1 MKFDT
6 NKIHNLSVD
15 PEALKVVLNKK
26 PDWDG
31 VVYVREP
38 LGEVLN
44 TLLVNNPTWRF
55 SMTRVSG
62 YLQETIN
69 AAQIDVRHQDGEA
82 LGYLKVEYMRGTYMT
97 VVHSGRLKNNR
108 SATSDVKRALG
119 IIKKAFVKSNVNERI
134 DKAVSGAASVIS
146 SAYSHFKYK
155 SARPKQE
162 LEGFAFDMMMGSPQ
176 REQEFGEYLSRL
188 GRREL
193 LSEYRELQMEM
204 STVEQV
210 KIAFEGKRTALV
222 IPDDNKYI
230 VKVGD
235 DVQLYTADTLPEQ
248 LRGRLGLLKLV
259 NENQMVTNAGCRV
272 NDTVFVVLID
282 NEELT

>member
-6 NKIHNLSVD
+6 SKIHNLSIDAESAKHV
-15 PEALKVVLNKK
+15 LKGK
-26 PDWDG
+26 PNWDG
-31 VVYVREP
+31 VVYVRDP

-44 TLLVNNPTWRF
+44 ALVVNNPTWRF
-55 SMTRVSG
+55 NLTRIGG
-62 YLQETIN
+62 YLQETVN
-69 AAQIDVRHQDGEA
+69 AVQVDVRHQDGEA

-97 VVHSGRLKNNR
+97 VMHSERLKNGR
-108 SATSDVKRALG
+108 AATSDVKRALG
-119 IIKKAFVKSNVNERI
+119 IVKKAFMKSNVNERV
-134 DKAVSGAASVIS
+134 DKAENGAASLVS
-146 SAYSHFKYK
+146 SAFSNLKYK
-155 SARPKQE
+155 SARPKHE
-162 LEGFAFDMMMGSPQ
+162 LEGFAFDLVMSEC
-176 REQEFGEYLSRL
+176 EQEFGEYLRRV
-188 GRREL
+188 GRGEL
-193 LSEYRELQMEM
+193 LTEYRELRMELE
-204 STVEQV
+204 TIEQV
-210 KIAFEGKRTALV
+210 KIALDGKRTALV

-259 NENQMVTNAGCRV
+259 NEGQMVTNAGCRV

>member
-1 MKFDT
+1 MKFET
-6 NKIHNLSVD
+6 NKIHNLRVD
-15 PEALKVVLNKK
+15 PEVMGYILKEK
-26 PDWDG
+26 PNWDG

-55 SMTRVSG
+55 CMTRVSG
-62 YLQETIN
+62 YRSEVVNSQQVDI
-69 AAQIDVRHQDGEA
+69 RHQDGEF

-97 VVHSGRLKNNR
+97 VVHSERLKNGR
-108 SATSDVKRALG
+108 AATSDVKRALG
-119 IIKKAFVKSNVNERI
+119 IVKKAFMKSNVNERI
-134 DKAVSGAASVIS
+134 DKAESGAGSVIS
-146 SAYSHFKYK
+146 SAYSHFRYK

-162 LEGFAFDMMMGSPQ
+162 LEGFAFDLVMSE

-193 LSEYRELQMEM
+193 LSEYEELRMELE
-204 STVEQV
+204 TVEQV

-222 IPDDNKYI
+222 IPDDGKYI
-230 VKVGD
+230 VKIGD
-235 DVQLYTADTLPEQ
+235 DVQLYTADSLPEQ

-259 NENQMVTNAGCRV
+259 NEGQMVTNAGCRV
-272 NDTVFVVLID
+272 SDTVFVVLVN

>member
-6 NKIHNLSVD
+6 NKIHNLSIDGESAKHVLKNK
-15 PEALKVVLNKK
+15 PE
-26 PDWDG
+26 WDG
-31 VVYVREP
+31 AVYVREP

-55 SMTRVSG
+55 SMTRISG
-62 YLQETIN
+62 YLSETVNSQQVDI
-69 AAQIDVRHQDGEA
+69 RHQDGEF
-82 LGYLKVEYMRGTYMT
+82 LGYLKVEYMRGAYMT
-97 VVHSGRLKNNR
+97 AVHSERIKNGRA
-108 SATSDVKRALG
+108 ATSDVKRALG

-134 DKAVSGAASVIS
+134 DKAVNGAGAVIS
-146 SAYSHFKYK
+146 NAYSHFRYK
-155 SARPKQE
+155 LARPKQE
-162 LEGFAFDMMMGSPQ
+162 LEGSAFDMVMSE
-176 REQEFGEYLSRL
+176 REQEFGEYLSRV
-188 GRREL
+188 GRGEL

-230 VKVGD
+230 VKIGD

-272 NDTVFVVLID
+272 SDTVFVVLID

>member
-15 PEALKVVLNKK
+15 TDAAQHVIKSK
-26 PDWDG
+26 PNWDG

-62 YLQETIN
+62 YLQETVN
-69 AAQIDVRHQDGEA
+69 AAQVDVRHQDGEF
-82 LGYLKVEYMRGTYMT
+82 LGYLKFEYMRGAYMT
-97 VVHSGRLKNNR
+97 AVHSERLKNGR
-108 SATSDVKRALG
+108 AATSDVKRALG

-134 DKAVSGAASVIS
+134 DKAESGAASVIN
-146 SAYSHFKYK
+146 SAYSHFRYN
-155 SARPKQE
+155 SAKPKQE
-162 LEGFAFDMMMGSPQ
+162 LERFAFDMVMLE
-176 REQEFGEYLSRL
+176 REQEFDEYLRRL
-188 GRREL
+188 GRQEL
-193 LSEYRELQMEM
+193 LPEYRELQMELN
-204 STVEQV
+204 TVAQV
-210 KIAFEGKRTALV
+210 KLAFEGKRTALV

-230 VKVGD
+230 VKIGD

>member
-15 PEALKVVLNKK
+15 PPALEYVLKSK
-26 PDWDG
+26 PNWDG
-31 VVYVREP
+31 VIYVREP

-55 SMTRVSG
+55 CLTRLSG
-62 YLQETIN
+62 YLQETVN
-69 AAQIDVRHQDGEA
+69 AQQVDIRHQDGEF
-82 LGYLKVEYMRGTYMT
+82 LGCLKVEYMRGAYMT
-97 VVHSGRLKNNR
+97 VVYSERLKNNK

-119 IIKKAFVKSNVNERI
+119 IIKKAFMKSSVSERI
-134 DKAVSGAASVIS
+134 NKAESGAANVIG
-146 SAYSHFKYK
+146 SAYSHFRYK
-155 SARPKQE
+155 LAKPKQE
-162 LEGFAFDMMMGSPQ
+162 LEGFALDMVMAQ
-176 REQEFGEYLSRL
+176 RAEEFSEFLSSL
-188 GRREL
+188 GRQEL
-193 LSEYRELQMEM
+193 LPEYRELRMELE
-204 STVEQV
+204 TVDKV
-210 KIAFEGKRTALV
+210 RIAFDGKRTALV
-222 IPDDNKYI
+222 IPDDGKYI
-230 VKVGD
+230 VKIGD

-259 NENQMVTNAGCRV
+259 NEGQMVTNVGCRV

>member
-6 NKIHNLSVD
+6 NKIHNLSIDGESAKHV
-15 PEALKVVLNKK
+15 LKGK

-31 VVYVREP
+31 MVYVREP

-55 SMTRVSG
+55 SMTRISG
-62 YLQETIN
+62 YLSETVNSQQVDI
-69 AAQIDVRHQDGEA
+69 RHQDGEA

-97 VVHSGRLKNNR
+97 VVHSDRLKNGR
-108 SATSDVKRALG
+108 AATSDVKRALG
-119 IIKKAFVKSNVNERI
+119 VIKKAFMKSNVNERI
-134 DKAVSGAASVIS
+134 DKAESGACSVIS
-146 SAYSHFKYK
+146 SAYSHFRYK

-162 LEGFAFDMMMGSPQ
+162 LEGFAFDLVMSE

-193 LSEYRELQMEM
+193 LSEYEELRMELE
-204 STVEQV
+204 TVEQV

-222 IPDDNKYI
+222 IPDDGKYI
-230 VKVGD
+230 VKIGD

-272 NDTVFVVLID
+272 SDTVFVVLID

>member
-1 MKFDT
+1 VKFDT
-6 NKIHNLSVD
+6 NKIHNLSIDGESAKYVLKNK
-15 PEALKVVLNKK
+15 PE
-26 PDWDG
+26 WDG
-31 VVYVREP
+31 MVFVREP

-55 SMTRVSG
+55 SMTRISG
-62 YLQETIN
+62 YLQETVN
-69 AAQIDVRHQDGEA
+69 AIQVEVRHQDGEA

-97 VVHSGRLKNNR
+97 VVHSERLKNGR
-108 SATSDVKRALG
+108 AATSDVKRALG

-134 DKAVSGAASVIS
+134 DKAENGANAVIS
-146 SAYSHFKYK
+146 SAYSHFRYK

-162 LEGFAFDMMMGSPQ
+162 LEGFAFDLVMS
-176 REQEFGEYLSRL
+176 ECEKEFGEYLRRV
-188 GRREL
+188 GRGEL

>member
-15 PEALKVVLNKK
+15 GESAKHVLKSK
-26 PDWDG
+26 PNWDG
-31 VVYVREP
+31 AVYVREP

-62 YLQETIN
+62 YLSEVVN
-69 AAQIDVRHQDGEA
+69 AMQVDVRHQDGEF
-82 LGYLKVEYMRGTYMT
+82 LGYLKVEYTRGTYMT
-97 VVHSGRLKNNR
+97 VVHSERLKNGR

-134 DKAVSGAASVIS
+134 DKAENGAASLVS
-146 SAYSHFKYK
+146 SAFSNLKYK
-155 SARPKQE
+155 VGRPKHE
-162 LEGFAFDMMMGSPQ
+162 LESFAFDLVMSERG
-176 REQEFGEYLSRL
+176 QEFNEYLSRL
-188 GRREL
+188 GRSEL
-193 LSEYRELQMEM
+193 LTEYRELRMELE
-204 STVEQV
+204 TIEQV
-210 KIAFEGKRTALV
+210 KIALDGKRTALV

-230 VKVGD
+230 VKIGD

-259 NENQMVTNAGCRV
+259 NEGQMVTNAGCRV

>member
-15 PEALKVVLNKK
+15 HHAQEYVLKSK
-26 PDWDG
+26 PNWDG
-31 VVYVREP
+31 MVYVREP

-55 SMTRVSG
+55 SMTRISG
-62 YLQETIN
+62 YLSETVN
-69 AAQIDVRHQDGEA
+69 AQQVDIRHQDGEF
-82 LGYLKVEYMRGTYMT
+82 LGYLKVEYMRGAYMT
-97 VVHSGRLKNNR
+97 AVHSERLKNGR
-108 SATSDVKRALG
+108 AATSDVKRALG

-134 DKAVSGAASVIS
+134 EKAENGAASLVS
-146 SAYSHFKYK
+146 SAFSNLKYK
-155 SARPKQE
+155 SARPKHE
-162 LEGFAFDMMMGSPQ
+162 LEGFAFDLVMSEC
-176 REQEFGEYLSRL
+176 EQEFGEYLRRV
-188 GRREL
+188 GRGEL
-193 LSEYRELQMEM
+193 LTEYRELRMELE
-204 STVEQV
+204 TIEQV
-210 KIAFEGKRTALV
+210 KIALDGKRTALV

-259 NENQMVTNAGCRV
+259 NEGQMVTNAGCRV

>member
-6 NKIHNLSVD
+6 NKIHNLSIDGESAKYVLKNK
-15 PEALKVVLNKK
+15 PE
-26 PDWDG
+26 WDG
-31 VVYVREP
+31 MVYVREP

-55 SMTRVSG
+55 SMTRIGG
-62 YLQETIN
+62 YLSETVNSQQVDI
-69 AAQIDVRHQDGEA
+69 RHQDGEF
-82 LGYLKVEYMRGTYMT
+82 LGYLKVEYMRGAYMT
-97 VVHSGRLKNNR
+97 AVHSERLKNGR
-108 SATSDVKRALG
+108 AATSDVKRALG
-119 IIKKAFVKSNVNERI
+119 IAKKAFVKSNVNERI
-134 DKAVSGAASVIS
+134 DKAENGANAVIS
-146 SAYSHFKYK
+146 SAYSHFRYK

-162 LEGFAFDMMMGSPQ
+162 LEGFAFDLVMSEC
-176 REQEFGEYLSRL
+176 EQEFGEYLRRV
-188 GRREL
+188 GRGEL

-272 NDTVFVVLID
+272 SDTVFVVLID

>member
-6 NKIHNLSVD
+6 NKIHNLSIDGESAKHVLKNK
-15 PEALKVVLNKK
+15 PE
-26 PDWDG
+26 WDG
-31 VVYVREP
+31 AVYVREP

-55 SMTRVSG
+55 SMTRISG
-62 YLQETIN
+62 YLSETVNSQQVDI
-69 AAQIDVRHQDGEA
+69 RHQDGEF
-82 LGYLKVEYMRGTYMT
+82 LGYLKVEYMRGAYMT
-97 VVHSGRLKNNR
+97 AVHSERLKNGR
-108 SATSDVKRALG
+108 AATSDVKRALG
-119 IIKKAFVKSNVNERI
+119 IAKKAFVKSNVNERI
-134 DKAVSGAASVIS
+134 DKAESGAGAVIS
-146 SAYSHFKYK
+146 SAYSHFRYK
-155 SARPKQE
+155 SAKPKQE
-162 LEGFAFDMMMGSPQ
+162 LEGFAFDMVMSE
-176 REQEFGEYLSRL
+176 REQEFEEYLRRL
-188 GRREL
+188 GRGEL
-193 LSEYRELQMEM
+193 LPEYRELRMEM
-204 STVEQV
+204 STVDQV

-272 NDTVFVVLID
+272 SDTVFVVLID